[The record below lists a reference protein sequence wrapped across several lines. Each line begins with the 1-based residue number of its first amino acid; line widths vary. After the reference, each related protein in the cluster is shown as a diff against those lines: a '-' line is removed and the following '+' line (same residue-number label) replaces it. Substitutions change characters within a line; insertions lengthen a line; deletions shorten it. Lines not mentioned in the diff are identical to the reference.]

1 MAKDAN
7 ANNKEIVRV
16 PLKDLDFDPHNPRF
30 SRYFSDGEQPVEKV
44 IERMIKAENVQEL
57 MGSIGEQGYFAG
69 EPLLVSKGKGKKLY
83 VVEGNRRLAALKLLA
98 GLIKPEPPLPSIDTL
113 RADAKKETEEV
124 ECIIFEE
131 RKDILRY
138 LGYRHITGPKRW
150 DSLSKARYLK
160 QLKDTFYKDLSEEE
174 QLKAIAKEIGS
185 RKDYVA
191 QMLTGLT
198 VFDKASKA
206 GFYGLQRVKENDVD
220 FSVLTTALSYSHI
233 SNYLGLASRTDI
245 DAKGLK
251 EDAAHDIFSWMF
263 AQDQQGDTILGE
275 SRNLRKLSSV
285 VANPASVEVLKREKN
300 LAVAY
305 LHTEGPAN
313 AFSKTLEGALKKLNE
328 AYDLLPTVDVFSE
341 ANRTVLSR
349 IEDQSSDIG
358 ILVTKALRKQKIG
371 GDADA

>member
-1 MAKDAN
+1 MAKE

-30 SRYFSDGEQPVEKV
+30 SRYFSEGEQPVEKV

-57 MGSIGEQGYFAG
+57 MGSIGEQGYFSG
-69 EPLLVSKGKGKKLY
+69 EPLLVSRGEGKKLY
-83 VVEGNRRLAALKLLA
+83 VVEGNRRLAALKLLS
-98 GLIKPEPPLPSIDTL
+98 GLIKPEPPLPSIEAL
-113 RADAKKETEEV
+113 RADAKIETEAV

-160 QLKDTFYKDLSEEE
+160 QLKDTFYKDLSEDE
-174 QLKAIAKEIGS
+174 QLRAIAKEIGS

-198 VFDKASKA
+198 VFDKASQA

-220 FSVLTTALSYSHI
+220 FSVLTTALSYSNI
-233 SNYLGLASRTDI
+233 SKYLGLVSRTDI

-251 EDAAHDIFSWMF
+251 SDAAHDIFSWMF

-371 GDADA
+371 GDSDA

>member
-7 ANNKEIVRV
+7 ANNKEIVKV

-30 SRYFSDGEQPVEKV
+30 SRYFSEGEQPVEKV

-98 GLIKPEPPLPSIDTL
+98 GLIKPEPPLPSIETL

-160 QLKDTFYKDLSEEE
+160 QLKDTFYKELSEDE

-275 SRNLRKLSSV
+275 SRNLRKLSAV
-285 VANPASVEVLKREKN
+285 VANPASVEMLKREKN